1 MAINL
6 PIVTEFSDKGIKAAR
21 AAFANFKT
29 DVGAAQGAMGKF
41 KAGSN
46 SALSAVKANAGNFAM
61 AAGAALVGFGVKA
74 ISAFQDLALASGRFA
89 DATGLSVEEASRF
102 IEVGGDLKIEA
113 DAMQAAIGKMNKTL
127 GTSPELFAELGV
139 DVVKTDDGLTDV
151 NATFLKVIGRLK
163 GIKDPTERARVGALL
178 LGKGWQS
185 MSQLVEL
192 GSVKLKRALDGVSS
206 SQVIS
211 AKELK
216 KAQEFRDTMD
226 DLGDIWSGVLIEAGG
241 ALVDVINGLSKAQGY
256 FNDPMSA
263 FRDIGNGVLDFFRD
277 APDEIKVYAKELTA
291 AREDSKMMN
300 EALKE
305 LKDGGFDGF
314 VFKSREAAVAVA
326 SVASEWKA
334 LTDQF
339 KTQTSIDEAVAK
351 LDALKAAGDKAFK
364 TGKDADITKYV
375 ALFGEMVGDISDIAQ
390 SFDKISS
397 KEILMTFKAQGSAAA
412 LALAQWLARGAE
424 LGGLTQ
430 EQLLTFAGISTNTP
444 KKAMGGPVTGGSS
457 YLVGERGMELFTPSS
472 SGTITPNG
480 GLGGTTNNITI
491 NTSAD
496 PQAVVQALQQFN
508 RMNGPIPINTRG
520 N

>member
-1 MAINL
+1 M
-6 PIVTEFSDKGIKAAR
+6 
-21 AAFANFKT
+21 
-29 DVGAAQGAMGKF
+29 
-41 KAGSN
+41 
-46 SALSAVKANAGNFAM
+46 
-61 AAGAALVGFGVKA
+61 
-74 ISAFQDLALASGRFA
+74 
-89 DATGLSVEEASRF
+89 
-102 IEVGGDLKIEA
+102 
-113 DAMQAAIGKMNKTL
+113 
-127 GTSPELFAELGV
+127 
-139 DVVKTDDGLTDV
+139 
-151 NATFLKVIGRLK
+151 
-163 GIKDPTERARVGALL
+163 
-178 LGKGWQS
+178 
-185 MSQLVEL
+185 
-192 GSVKLKRALDGVSS
+192 
-206 SQVIS
+206 
-211 AKELK
+211 
-216 KAQEFRDTMD
+216 
-226 DLGDIWSGVLIEAGG
+226 
-241 ALVDVINGLSKAQGY
+241 VDVINGLSKAQGY

-305 LKDGGFDGF
+305 LKNGGFDGF

-351 LDALKAAGDKAFK
+351 LDALKLAGDKAFK

-375 ALFGEMVGDISDIAQ
+375 ALFGEMVGDISEIAE

-457 YLVGERGMELFTPSS
+457 YLVGERGMELFTPST
-472 SGTITPNG
+472 SGTITPNS

>member
-21 AAFANFKT
+21 AAFANLKT
-29 DVGAAQGAMGKF
+29 DVGNAQGAMAKF

-46 SALSAVKANAGNFAM
+46 GALNAVKANAGAFGV
-61 AAGAALVGFGVKA
+61 AAGAAIVQFGVKA
-74 ISAFQDLALASGRFA
+74 IGAFQELALAAGKFA
-89 DATGLSVEEASRF
+89 DATGLSVEEASRWK
-102 IEVGGDLKIEA
+102 EVGGDIGIGA
-113 DAMQAAIGKMNKTL
+113 DVIQGAIGKMNKTL
-127 GTSPELFAELGV
+127 GTTPKLFAELGV
-139 DVVKTDDGLTDV
+139 DVVKTDAGLTDV
-151 NATFLKVIGRLK
+151 NATFLAVISRLK
-163 GIKDPTERARVGALL
+163 AIKNPTERARVGTML
-178 LGKGWQS
+178 LGEAWMQLSG
-185 MSQLVEL
+185 LVEF
-192 GSVKLKRALDGVSS
+192 GSIKLKRALDSVSS
-206 SQVIS
+206 AKVIS
-211 AKELK
+211 EKELK
-216 KAQEFRDTMD
+216 KAREYRDTMD
-226 DLGDIWSGVLIEAGG
+226 DLGDIFSDITTLAGG
-241 ALVDVINGLSKAQGY
+241 ALVDAINGLTKAQGY

-263 FRDIGNGVLDFFRD
+263 FEDIGNVVLDFFRD
-277 APDEIKVYAKELTA
+277 SPDEIKVYAKELTD
-291 AREDSKMMN
+291 AREDSKLMN
-300 EALKE
+300 DALKE
-305 LKDGGFDGF
+305 LKDGGFEGF
-314 VFKSREAAVAVA
+314 RFKAQEAAEAVA

-334 LTDQF
+334 LNDRF
-339 KTQTSIDEAVAK
+339 DKQTAIDNAVGK
-351 LDALKAAGDKAFK
+351 LDELKAAGEKAFK

-375 ALFGEMVGDISDIAQ
+375 ALFGDMVGDISSIAE

-397 KEILMTFKAQGSAAA
+397 KEILMTFKAKGSEAA
-412 LALAQWLARGAE
+412 LQLAQWLARGAE

-472 SGTITPNG
+472 SGTITPNS